1 MSLVI
6 PSYTSMFFYLLIID
20 KEFKVV
26 EKHVVGFLVDVSFD
40 AHFPGV
46 EASGPQP
53 LAQLAHDDV
62 DSVVLGYLEV
72 RVEFG
77 AVLFISVYS
86 KKTTKK

>member
-6 PSYTSMFFYLLIID
+6 PSYIHPCFFYLLIID

-26 EKHVVGFLVDVSFD
+26 EKRVVGFLADVSFD
-40 AHFPGV
+40 AHLPGV

-72 RVEFG
+72 
-77 AVLFISVYS
+77 
-86 KKTTKK
+86 